1 MNEFGLSEK
10 TMEIIHEIYSQFPQ
24 IESVILYGSRAKG
37 NFKPGSDIDMTIV
50 ADPTFDFSALA
61 KVNTMFH
68 ESSLPYL
75 YDISDFS
82 KLTNPDLIEHIKRC
96 GKVIYRN
103 DNRIRLPSRGRSLCD
118 SAGVPQR
125 VAN

>member
-1 MNEFGLSEK
+1 MNEFGLSDK
-10 TMEIIHEIYSQFPQ
+10 SMEIIRGIYSQFPQ

-50 ADPTFDFSALA
+50 ADPTFDFSSLA
-61 KVNTMFH
+61 KVNAMFH

-82 KLTNPDLIEHIKRC
+82 KLTNQDLIEHIKRC
-96 GKVIYRN
+96 GKVIYGEEKFR
-103 DNRIRLPSRGRSLCD
+103 
-118 SAGVPQR
+118 
-125 VAN
+125 

>member
-10 TMEIIHEIYSQFPQ
+10 SMEIIRGIYSQFPQ
-24 IESVILYGSRAKG
+24 IKSVILYGSRAKG

-50 ADPTFDFSALA
+50 AAPSFDFSALA
-61 KVNTMFH
+61 KVNMMFH
-68 ESSLPYL
+68 ESSLPYI

-96 GKVIYRN
+96 GKVIYKTEGDR
-103 DNRIRLPSRGRSLCD
+103 
-118 SAGVPQR
+118 
-125 VAN
+125 

>member
-1 MNEFGLSEK
+1 MNEFGLSERH
-10 TMEIIHEIYSQFPQ
+10 MEIIRGIYSQFPQ

-37 NFKPGSDIDMTIV
+37 NFRPGSDIDMTIV
-50 ADPTFDFSALA
+50 ADPSFDFSALA
-61 KVNTMFH
+61 KVNGMFH

-96 GKVIYRN
+96 GKVIYRAEK
-103 DNRIRLPSRGRSLCD
+103 SQG
-118 SAGVPQR
+118 
-125 VAN
+125 

>member
-10 TMEIIHEIYSQFPQ
+10 SMEIIREIYSQFPQ
-24 IESVILYGSRAKG
+24 IKSVILYGSRAKG

-50 ADPTFDFSALA
+50 AAPSFDFSALA
-61 KVNTMFH
+61 KVNMMFH

-96 GKVIYRN
+96 GKVIYKTEG
-103 DNRIRLPSRGRSLCD
+103 DG
-118 SAGVPQR
+118 
-125 VAN
+125 